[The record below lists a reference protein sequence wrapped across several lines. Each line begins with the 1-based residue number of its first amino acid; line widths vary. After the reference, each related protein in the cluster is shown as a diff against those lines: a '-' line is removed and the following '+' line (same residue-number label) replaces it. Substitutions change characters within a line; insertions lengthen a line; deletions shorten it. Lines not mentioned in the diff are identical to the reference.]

1 MKLSELLPPELREQF
16 PKLGETAEHEN
27 PMVQARFFYPDF
39 SWTWYAIE
47 FNGDDTFYGFVDGEV
62 GEYGTFSLFE
72 LMTTRGKLGCDIER
86 DLSFTPMA
94 IKEVLKKYPLRSK
107 VH

>member
-1 MKLSELLPPELREQF
+1 MKLSELLPHELVEKF

-27 PMVQARFFYPDF
+27 PIVQAKFFYPDF

-47 FNGDDTFYGFVDGEV
+47 FDEDDVFYGFVDGDF
-62 GEYGTFSLFE
+62 GEYGWFRLSE
-72 LMTTRGKLGCDIER
+72 LIYTRGNLGCEIER
-86 DLSFTPMA
+86 DLSFTPLP
-94 IKEVLKKYPLRSK
+94 IEEVLKKYPRRSK